1 MVGSRKHYLG
11 IALLLLAVTSVA
23 RAGEVAPLPPGT
35 ELQVRVIER
44 LSSETAS
51 VGDQFHGTLVVPVV
65 VNGRTLFSKGADVT
79 GEVVSVERSG
89 RLSNPGVLA
98 LSLRTV
104 GWRGRTYEVT
114 AETFVIKGDSHAKSN
129 VTKIGGGT
137 AFGAI
142 IGGLAGGGKGAA
154 IGAGVGAAA
163 GTGAAAAT
171 GKKPAEV
178 ESEAILTWVVSS
190 PAVEAAAPEQAYQQ
204 PSPNSYAEKDERASR
219 EYRHARSDDRD
230 EDDRG
235 PVEFS
240 WRERRMIREC
250 MLDDRSGLP
259 PGLARRDHLPPG
271 LERHLQRN
279 GTLPPGLQR
288 RLRPLPEVCEAH
300 LPRLPR
306 YWSRVVLSGR
316 IILLDPRERIVD
328 IFWLE
333 RD

>member
-1 MVGSRKHYLG
+1 MVGSLKHYVAM
-11 IALLLLAVTSVA
+11 ALLSLAVASVA
-23 RAGEVAPLPPGT
+23 RAGEVTPLPPGT
-35 ELQVRVIER
+35 ELQVRMIER
-44 LSSETAS
+44 LTSETAS

-79 GEVVSVERSG
+79 GEVVNVERSG

-114 AETFVIKGDSHAKSN
+114 AETFVIKGESHAKSN

-171 GKKPAEV
+171 GKRPAEV
-178 ESEAILTWVVSS
+178 ESEAILTWVVPN
-190 PAVEAAAPEQAYQQ
+190 PAAEAQAQEQAYQP
-204 PSPNSYAEKDERASR
+204 PSPDTYAEQDEPASR

-230 EDDRG
+230 EHGRG
-235 PVEFS
+235 PAEFS
-240 WRERRMIREC
+240 WRERRMIRDC

-288 RLRPLPEVCEAH
+288 RVWPLPGVCEEH

-306 YWSRVVLSGR
+306 YWSRGVLSGR

-333 RD
+333 GD